1 MPQLE
6 SVHTPC
12 LHCKAEFAAQRTHY
26 CREYLRYQRE
36 NFAQRTEINALETQL
51 KHALQKL
58 LNAERRYDSIKHQ
71 SQPQVVTAG
80 ALLFDFMGWLTSRK
94 ERLVLS
100 SADEAASA
108 VDAIKDFAK
117 MRGLSLDESCT
128 PA

>member
-6 SVHTPC
+6 TVHTPC

-36 NFAQRTEINALETQL
+36 NFAQRGEISALEAQL

-58 LNAERRYDSIKHQ
+58 LNADRRYDELAHQ
-71 SQPQVVTAG
+71 WEKVI
-80 ALLFDFMGWLTSRK
+80 
-94 ERLVLS
+94 
-100 SADEAASA
+100 AAQRIRA
-108 VDAIKDFAK
+108 TK
-117 MRGLSLDESCT
+117 CT

>member
-12 LHCKAEFAAQRTHY
+12 LECSSAFTAQRTHY

-36 NFAQRTEINALETQL
+36 NFAQRSEITALEAQL
-51 KHALQKL
+51 EHALQKL

-71 SQPQVVTAG
+71 SQP
-80 ALLFDFMGWLTSRK
+80 
-94 ERLVLS
+94 
-100 SADEAASA
+100 
-108 VDAIKDFAK
+108 
-117 MRGLSLDESCT
+117 CT

>member
-6 SVHTPC
+6 TVYTPC

-36 NFAQRTEINALETQL
+36 NFAQRTEINALEYQL

-58 LNAERRYDSIKHQ
+58 LNAERRYDTLKHQ
-71 SQPQVVTAG
+71 SQP
-80 ALLFDFMGWLTSRK
+80 
-94 ERLVLS
+94 
-100 SADEAASA
+100 
-108 VDAIKDFAK
+108 
-117 MRGLSLDESCT
+117 CT